1 LRPGL
6 FVAARWPLEQWSS
19 SAAWPTTQ
27 TCLLRSLR
35 GWLPWNLVFVRVP
48 HRQCTGRLVAAS
60 TFCRPWASTESSA
73 FDGRPT
79 WRRDRSA
86 MLSTPATGSFAAI
99 RRAVFSETPLSVAI
113 SLHVCSA
120 QYLNLVSFEH
130 LDHPFPSR
138 KPNLQRFSDPV
149 VLPAGGQNFRKGS
162 GQNTR
167 NPQRAADSASRRALG
182 SPRPT
187 SSDVFALS
195 TGGPTSET
203 AHDARLKRSSSLS
216 ATPRCGSHWRPT
228 AKPASSFTT
237 GEGCPL

>member
-1 LRPGL
+1 MPSPRFAWLAALESGVCQGPAPAVHRTAGGSVYVLPPLGVHRGLGLRRPTHL
-6 FVAARWPLEQWSS
+6 ATRPLGDVID
-19 SAAWPTTQ
+19 AGDGVF
-27 TCLLRSLR
+27 R
-35 GWLPWNLVFVRVP
+35 GDPA
-48 HRQCTGRLVAAS
+48 GRL
-60 TFCRPWASTESSA
+60 P
-73 FDGRPT
+73 
-79 WRRDRSA
+79 
-86 MLSTPATGSFAAI
+86 
-99 RRAVFSETPLSVAI
+99 ETPLSVAI

-130 LDHPFPSR
+130 LDHPFPRR
-138 KPNLQRFSDPV
+138 KPNLQRFSDLV

-228 AKPASSFTT
+228 GKPASSFNT

>member
-1 LRPGL
+1 MTSR
-6 FVAARWPLEQWSS
+6 
-19 SAAWPTTQ
+19 
-27 TCLLRSLR
+27 CC
-35 GWLPWNLVFVRVP
+35 WLIQP
-48 HRQCTGRLVAAS
+48 AS
-60 TFCRPWASTESSA
+60 
-73 FDGRPT
+73 
-79 WRRDRSA
+79 
-86 MLSTPATGSFAAI
+86 AI
-99 RRAVFSETPLSVAI
+99 RRTRSGCQSGTMAAGYQSRGTALVAPENPSRRSRTARPCSVGGLDRVVGHYGVFRGDPAGRLPETPLSVAI

-130 LDHPFPSR
+130 LDHPFPRR
-138 KPNLQRFSDPV
+138 KPNLQRFSDLV

-228 AKPASSFTT
+228 GKPASSFNT